1 MILCGDGFL
10 CVFTL
15 QNKIFNYGV
24 HLETY
29 DIILYNFN
37 DGERHAKKF
46 KEGILHLMY
55 NDEKHGLPNV
65 RLVVDG
71 RIIRVK
77 IYQKLCHDILYVIQ
91 RQMLDYMPIL
101 MRMMYTELR
110 QLQDLMMR
118 WKNMTEEMR
127 HSRCTK
133 IMI

>member
-1 MILCGDGFL
+1 
-10 CVFTL
+10 
-15 QNKIFNYGV
+15 
-24 HLETY
+24 
-29 DIILYNFN
+29 
-37 DGERHAKKF
+37 
-46 KEGILHLMY
+46 MY

-101 MRMMYTELR
+101 MRMMYTKLR

-118 WKNMTEEMR
+118 WKNMIEEMR